1 MRNRPISAAL
11 AALALAGCSDL
22 DPAGPES
29 ATDVTPAFASDAAT
43 PGAVYVLSNSAAG
56 NEVLMFARGADGS
69 LGAAPGA
76 YSTGGTGTGAG
87 LGSQGALTLSSSGR
101 WLLAV
106 NAGSDELSVFRVGPH
121 GLTLTDRVASG
132 GDMPISVTTHGSL
145 VYVLNAGGSGNISGF
160 ALSPQGS
167 LSAITGSTQP
177 LSGAGVG
184 PAQVQFS
191 PDGSV
196 LLVTEKA
203 ANMILTYAVNAVGQ
217 AAAPVAYA
225 SAGAT
230 PFGFTF
236 AGRDK
241 LVVSEAFGG
250 APDAS
255 ATSSYILSGGTL
267 TPVSSSVGTTET
279 AACWAVATRNGRY
292 AYVTNTGSG
301 SVTGYAV
308 AQDGGL
314 TLLDADGVTGVT
326 GPGSSPIDA
335 AFSEND
341 YLYVLNA
348 AAHSISGFRV
358 NSDGSLE
365 PAAGAAGLP
374 VGAVGIAA
382 R

>member
-1 MRNRPISAAL
+1 M

-22 DPAGPES
+22 DPAGPEA
-29 ATDVTPAFASDAAT
+29 ATDFTPAFASDQAT
-43 PGAVYVLSNSAAG
+43 PGAVYVLSNGAAD

-69 LGAAPGA
+69 LGAAPTA

-87 LGSQGALTLSSSGR
+87 LGSQGALTLSSDGR

-121 GLTLTDRVASG
+121 GPALTDRVASG
-132 GDMPISVTTHGSL
+132 GDMPISVTAHGSR

-160 ALSPQGS
+160 TLSPQGS
-167 LSAITGSTQP
+167 LSAIAGSIRP

-196 LLVTEKA
+196 LVVTEKA
-203 ANMILTYAVNAVGQ
+203 TNMILTYAVNGAGQ
-217 AAAPVAYA
+217 AAAPVAHA
-225 SAGAT
+225 SEGMT

-236 AGRDK
+236 AGRNT

-250 APDAS
+250 AADAS

-279 AACWAVATRNGRY
+279 AACWAVATRNGLY

-301 SVTGYAV
+301 SVTGYALER
-308 AQDGGL
+308 DGSL
-314 TLLDADGVTGVT
+314 TLLDGDGVTGVT
-326 GPGSSPIDA
+326 GPGSSPVDA
-335 AFSEND
+335 AFSVND

-348 AAHSISGFRV
+348 AAHSISGF
-358 NSDGSLE
+358 
-365 PAAGAAGLP
+365 
-374 VGAVGIAA
+374 
-382 R
+382 